1 MKLII
6 ANIINLVFAT
16 TVTTTNAWREDQVVM
31 LTSWADTNECTSDN
45 FDNMVD
51 NSNKQQGPY
60 EPDVCS
66 AGDTI
71 PVSITLNNNGTE
83 CYVNPNNPVLV
94 FWISRP
100 PTIGDRLFKPSD
112 DLWVNYF
119 STNEFRTNRTNEMN
133 ETPIIPR
140 SDCNEQGVCVCDAI
154 NSFRESIV
162 NDDSYNFI
170 GGFSTTPTMRPD
182 SDPTWC
188 GIDMLFGI
196 MGQARCSPI
205 QGMLELY
212 LPKLLTPT
220 PNPDPK
226 IISGGI
232 LSNQGWASAITAGC
246 ITTMILLSMMS

>member
-31 LTSWADTNECTSDN
+31 LTSWADTNACTSGN

-83 CYVNPNNPVLV
+83 CYVNPNNPTLV
-94 FWISRP
+94 FWISRL
-100 PTIGDRLFKPSD
+100 PTLPSVDSLLKPSD
-112 DLWVNYF
+112 DLRVNYL

-154 NSFRESIV
+154 NRGSVENSGWS
-162 NDDSYNFI
+162 N
-170 GGFSTTPTMRPD
+170 TPTMRPN
-182 SDPTWC
+182 SGPTC
-188 GIDMLFGI
+188 GITGSLNYNE
-196 MGQARCSPI
+196 ARSQIFCTSI
-205 QGMLELY
+205 QGTLELY
-212 LPKLLTPT
+212 SPEK
-220 PNPDPK
+220 N
-226 IISGGI
+226 SGGI
-232 LSNQGWASAITAGC
+232 ISNQGWANAITAGC
-246 ITTMILLSMMS
+246 ITTMILLSI

>member
-31 LTSWADTNECTSDN
+31 LTSWADTNACTSGN

-112 DLWVNYF
+112 DLWVNYL
-119 STNEFRTNRTNEMN
+119 STNEFRTNRTNETN

-154 NSFRESIV
+154 NSIR
-162 NDDSYNFI
+162 DSVENY
-170 GGFSTTPTMRPD
+170 GDSPTPTIRPN
-182 SDPTWC
+182 SGPTC
-188 GIDMLFGI
+188 GITGSLDYNE
-196 MGQARCSPI
+196 ARSQIFCTSI
-205 QGMLELY
+205 QGTLELY
-212 LPKLLTPT
+212 SPE
-220 PNPDPK
+220 

-232 LSNQGWASAITAGC
+232 ISNQGWASAITAGC
-246 ITTMILLSMMS
+246 ITTMIILSMMIFN